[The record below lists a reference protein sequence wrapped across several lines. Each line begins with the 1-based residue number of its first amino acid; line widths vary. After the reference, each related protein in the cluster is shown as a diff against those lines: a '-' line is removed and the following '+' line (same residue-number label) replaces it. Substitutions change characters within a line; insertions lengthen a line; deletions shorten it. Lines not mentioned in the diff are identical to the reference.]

1 MKAKNVKVTTTSGF
15 DGVVIEEYLEP
26 VAAHVVVGMNLFKDF
41 IAGFSDFFGGK
52 SNTYQNTL
60 ATINDEVIEE
70 LRKKAY
76 GLGGNCVLGLKID
89 NDEVSAQGK
98 SMIMVTAIGTAA
110 RARFPVQVAASMQ
123 KLTVGSVSIEKYN
136 FLKKKRAYITAG
148 EKGTL
153 VTNEEFWDFVK
164 TNKVAE
170 MAPFLLERFLQAV
183 ETSKGYISEHVEYLS
198 RNLKEY
204 FSAIDTELA
213 IACLYDKLM
222 KEPSFEARSSI
233 IEIVKELNLVDY
245 FRIMEF
251 LKSNKFTLQKTGVHL
266 LTAQKMAY
274 NVTDIKLMEEILAT
288 VTATFVDK
296 GIRTVKRKLLFIR
309 EREMWVCDCGKEN
322 DADRLYCSNCYK
334 DIHGFFEEEVKPG
347 EVIPKLTE
355 ELEILKEEIG

>member
-15 DGVVIEEYLEP
+15 DGVVIEDYLEP

-70 LRKKAY
+70 LRKKAHA
-76 GLGGNCVLGLKID
+76 LGGNCVLGLKID

-110 RARFPVQVAASMQ
+110 RAKFPVQAAVSSH
-123 KLTVGSVSIEKYN
+123 KSKAGSVSIEKYN
-136 FLKKKRAYITAG
+136 FLKKKREYVTAG

-170 MAPFLLERFLQAV
+170 MAPFILERFLQAV
-183 ETSKGYISEHVEYLS
+183 ETSKGYISEHVEFLN

-213 IACLYDKLM
+213 IGCLYDKLM
-222 KEPSFEARSSI
+222 EEPSFQARSSI
-233 IEIVKELNLVDY
+233 IDIVKELNLVDY
-245 FRIMEF
+245 AKIMDF
-251 LKSNKFTLQKTGVHL
+251 VKSDKFTLQKTGVHL

-274 NVTDIKLMEEILAT
+274 NEVDIRLMDDILAIISN
-288 VTATFVDK
+288 TFVDK
-296 GIRTVKRKLLFIR
+296 GIRTVKKKLLFIK
-309 EREMWVCDCGKEN
+309 ERELWVCDCGREN

-355 ELEILKEEIG
+355 EIEILKEEIG